1 MIIKN
6 EQPFLDGCLK
16 SLHGLVDEI
25 VIVDTGS
32 TDSSIDIARAHG
44 ARILDYAWHDD
55 FAAAR
60 NFGLEAAG
68 SEWILYID
76 ADERLV
82 DATREALRA
91 GLEKPDI
98 FAVRLLFRVNSNSTL
113 YREYRL
119 FRNDPRL
126 RFKGAMHET
135 ILPDLAVLQREAGA
149 RVGDAS
155 AKLIHLGYDGEM
167 TAKYRRNLPL
177 LQASVAR
184 DPDRSYYWKD
194 LADTLAGLGETDAA
208 IAAAQ
213 QGLARAKAPGQVSD
227 VMHSA
232 LIYTQA
238 RLQVQRGVDMRDL
251 IEVGLKLHPRNWSL
265 LFLRARARVNAGALQ
280 AAIEDLRLLLAQ
292 DADSIVDDTLA
303 HDRRIFGAH
312 AHDLMGV
319 ALLRMGDRHGAA
331 AAFGRA
337 SIAAPEVQE
346 YRVKAMALSGGAA
359 LAGAS
364 AV

>member
-1 MIIKN
+1 MNQTQRVDPTISACMIIKN

-44 ARILDYAWHDD
+44 ARVLDYAWHDD

-135 ILPDLAVLQREAGA
+135 ILPDLAMLQREAGA

-177 LQASVAR
+177 LQASVVR
-184 DPDRSYYWKD
+184 DPHRSYYWKD

-208 IAAAQ
+208 IAAAP
-213 QGLARAKAPGQVSD
+213 QGLARAKAPGQDSD

-232 LIYTQA
+232 LIYPQA
-238 RLQVQRGVDMRDL
+238 RLQVQRLRWFGVTVHRTDKPDSGRPVALELQLLDPQGEDPIARIDGFAAIRSEPL
-251 IEVGLKLHPRNWSL
+251 QPHRRHLPPEKSGKKSLPGFDTCPAHAVAQPAQRSRHGLEPTEVAG
-265 LFLRARARVNAGALQ
+265 RARPAL
-280 AAIEDLRLLLAQ
+280 
-292 DADSIVDDTLA
+292 
-303 HDRRIFGAH
+303 
-312 AHDLMGV
+312 
-319 ALLRMGDRHGAA
+319 
-331 AAFGRA
+331 
-337 SIAAPEVQE
+337 
-346 YRVKAMALSGGAA
+346 
-359 LAGAS
+359 
-364 AV
+364 